1 MRRIIIDLI
10 SLLLNPYETI
20 RSICSLEP
28 AYQPYLKF
36 ESPPFFL
43 AMASVKMRKA
53 RDLALVVIAFGDFLR
68 IVTIVVALAIV
79 ALKPERKHVGRDNQ
93 PGDDMLGAGAVKTN
107 PTDRFNSASP
117 EKIPDGDNA
126 GML

>member
-1 MRRIIIDLI
+1 MANPQVLLYELNVYWCKKNCSGQTSVSVFWIDSPTSFI
-10 SLLLNPYETI
+10 YATTDHHFQT
-20 RSICSLEP
+20 LE
-28 AYQPYLKF
+28 
-36 ESPPFFL
+36 
-43 AMASVKMRKA
+43 
-53 RDLALVVIAFGDFLR
+53 
-68 IVTIVVALAIV
+68 
-79 ALKPERKHVGRDNQ
+79 GRDNQ